1 MNRDEGDKLCI
12 CRMCPSFFDCGEL
25 LAYCLPEAG
34 KSKCITV
41 ERGCLC
47 HGCPVQE
54 KMHYEYVYY
63 CTRGSA
69 DELTE

>member
-12 CRMCPSFFDCGEL
+12 CRMCPSFFNCGEQ
-25 LAYCLPEAG
+25 LAYCLPGAG

-41 ERGCLC
+41 ERGCIC
-47 HGCPVQE
+47 HGCPVQVQ
-54 KMHYEYVYY
+54 MHYEYVYY

-69 DELTE
+69 DELAA